1 MPKAP
6 VQGKGSLKDLA
17 KRQVFKPV
25 LFDAYTQSNTW
36 PEVKPESIQTL
47 LDLLEVLLSP
57 IGSYNQIKAE
67 SKDKPG
73 SLPDAPEV
81 LDSVTLGFNSTVK
94 ALERQVGKPS
104 KVLVVFVCKADISP
118 TVLTDFFPTL
128 ACTSSYGGEPVRLI
142 ALPRGSMAKLSQIV
156 GKPHTGII
164 GVRAGLKGG
173 ESLFSIA
180 NTVAPVTLPWLDEN
194 KMAAYMKPNVKVLAT
209 SAPVKPPKT
218 KQQKKK

>member
-1 MPKAP
+1 M
-6 VQGKGSLKDLA
+6 
-17 KRQVFKPV
+17 
-25 LFDAYTQSNTW
+25 
-36 PEVKPESIQTL
+36 
-47 LDLLEVLLSP
+47 LLSP
-57 IGSYNQIKAE
+57 IGSYNTIKAE
-67 SKDKPG
+67 SKGKPG

-81 LDSVTLGFNSTVK
+81 LDLVTLGFNSTVK
-94 ALERQVGKPS
+94 ALERQVGKPL

-118 TVLTDFFPTL
+118 AVLTDFFPTL
-128 ACTSSYGGEPVRLI
+128 ACTLSYGGEPVRLI

-173 ESLFSIA
+173 ESLFLIA
-180 NTVAPVTLPWLDEN
+180 NEVAPVTLPWLDEN

-209 SAPVKPPKT
+209 LAPVKPPKA